1 MSGFVLDFYDRLAPE
16 YHLMFADWRAEVMRQ
31 SALLARL
38 LRAEV
43 PGASH
48 VLDCACGIGTQAIGL
63 ARAGYQVT
71 ATDLSP
77 GALQR
82 ALEEAQH
89 FQVDRRFATA
99 DFRRL
104 EDALQDRFH
113 VVCCL
118 DNAIAHLQEDHELHA
133 ACASMARR
141 LHPGG
146 LLVLSI
152 RDYDRIFAPC
162 FAAAA
167 DPGLPGL
174 PGLARGG
181 EQSLPGGTLP
191 RVFDGPDGRRIAFQ
205 VWDWSE
211 DRRSYAVHQYF
222 VHGDGDAPRATHYS
236 SRFRALR
243 RAELGGALLAAGLRE
258 VRWLMPE
265 HVGFYQPL
273 VLARAP

>member
-16 YHLMFADWRAEVMRQ
+16 YHLMFADWHAEVLRQ
-31 SALLARL
+31 SELLARL
-38 LRAEV
+38 LAAQA
-43 PGASH
+43 PGAVR

-71 ATDLSP
+71 ATDLSA

-82 ALEEAQH
+82 AREEA
-89 FQVDRRFATA
+89 RRFGVDLRLATA

-104 EDALQDRFH
+104 EDTLQDRFQ

-118 DNAIAHLQEDHELHA
+118 DNAISHLQEDEELRA
-133 ACASMARR
+133 ACASMRGR
-141 LHPGG
+141 LQPGG

-152 RDYDRIFAPC
+152 RDYDRILAGSG
-162 FAAAA
+162 AAAG
-167 DPGLPGL
+167 DPGLPG
-174 PGLARGG
+174 PA
-181 EQSLPGGTLP
+181 PGGMGALP
-191 RVFDGPDGRRIAFQ
+191 SGTMPRAFDGPQGRRIAFQ
-205 VWDWSE
+205 VWDWS
-211 DRRSYAVHQYF
+211 DDGRSYAVHQYF
-222 VHGDGDAPRATHYS
+222 VHGEAGAPRATHYA

-243 RAELGGALLAAGLRE
+243 RADLEDGLREGGLDE

-265 HVGFYQPL
+265 QSGFYQPL

>member
-1 MSGFVLDFYDRLAPE
+1 V
-16 YHLMFADWRAEVMRQ
+16 HL
-31 SALLARL
+31 
-38 LRAEV
+38 
-43 PGASH
+43 
-48 VLDCACGIGTQAIGL
+48 
-63 ARAGYQVT
+63 
-71 ATDLSP
+71 
-77 GALQR
+77 
-82 ALEEAQH
+82 
-89 FQVDRRFATA
+89 RFATA

-104 EDALQDRFH
+104 EDVLQDRFD

-118 DNAIAHLQEDHELHA
+118 DNAIAHLQEDHELRA
-133 ACASMARR
+133 ACASMAGR

-152 RDYDRIFAPC
+152 RDYDRIFAPS
-162 FAAAA
+162 AAAA
-167 DPGLPGL
+167 TDPGLPGL
-174 PGLARGG
+174 APGG
-181 EQSLPGGTLP
+181 EQSLPSGTLP

-222 VHGDGDAPRATHYS
+222 VHGDAQAPRTTHYA

-243 RAELGGALLAAGLRE
+243 RAEMDAALLAAGLRD

-265 HVGFYQPL
+265 HSGFYQPL